1 MQQATFSRNM
11 LQRLN
16 TALGDLE
23 VDIDAVARRLSR
35 DRGLYDGERPSR
47 VLHNHDDVLWQALEA
62 ESGDPFL
69 GLHTGVLVG
78 IQRGGM
84 ALEYLFLS
92 CPTFGDALGK
102 SQNYTRLLSDAL
114 RTEVRK
120 EGNVCIVRFWF
131 VDDKLT
137 TLRHINEM
145 TLAGFFKF
153 FQYVTGGD
161 FKALWVA
168 MRHAKPQG
176 DDSGS
181 HDSEYQRVLQCPVRF
196 GESHYAIAFDASVL
210 ERVSLMPEP
219 TLYQLHQQVI
229 DRQMAEMER
238 EALAHKVRDIIAEL
252 LPLGDVGFERV
263 AEHLDMRPSQLRYQL
278 AEVGTNFSQLL
289 SEYRLE
295 LAKHLLANTELSI
308 DEILLQTGFS
318 EPSPF
323 YRAFKRGTGVT
334 PVAYRDQHKG
344 GGRAA

>member
-1 MQQATFSRNM
+1 MQPATFSRNM

-16 TALGDLE
+16 TALTDLE

-35 DRGLYDGERPSR
+35 DRGLFDDERPSR

-78 IQRGGM
+78 MQRGGM

-92 CPTFGDALGK
+92 CPTFGDALNK

-114 RTEVRK
+114 RTEVKR
-120 EGNVCIVRFWF
+120 EGKTCIVRFWF
-131 VDDKLT
+131 IDEQLT

-145 TLAGFFKF
+145 ALAGFFKF
-153 FQYVTGGD
+153 FQYVTAGD
-161 FKALWVA
+161 FKPQWVA
-168 MRHAKPQG
+168 MRHARPQG
-176 DDSGS
+176 D
-181 HDSEYQRVLQCPVRF
+181 DSEYQRVLQCPVRF
-196 GESHYAIAFDASVL
+196 NESHYGIAFDASVL
-210 ERVSLMPEP
+210 ERPSLMPEP

-263 AEHLDMRPSQLRYQL
+263 AEQLEMRPSQLRYQL

-289 SEYRLE
+289 SEYRLD

-323 YRAFKRGTGVT
+323 YRAFKRGTGLT

-344 GGRAA
+344 DGRAA

>member
-16 TALGDLE
+16 TALHDLE

-35 DRGLYDGERPSR
+35 DRGLFDDERPSR
-47 VLHNHDDVLWQALEA
+47 VLHHHDDVLWQALEA

-78 IQRGGM
+78 TQRGGM

-102 SQNYTRLLSDAL
+102 SQQYTRLLSDAL
-114 RTEVRK
+114 RTEVRR
-120 EGNVCIVRFWF
+120 EGDVCMVRFRLE
-131 VDDKLT
+131 DPKLT

-145 TLAGFFKF
+145 TLAGLIKF

-161 FKALWVA
+161 FRLLWVA
-168 MRHAKPQG
+168 MRHARPLA
-176 DDSGS
+176 DDG
-181 HDSEYQRVLQCPVRF
+181 EYQRILQCPVRF
-196 GESHYAIAFDASVL
+196 EEPHYAIAFDASVL
-210 ERVSLMPEP
+210 ERASLMPEP
-219 TLYQLHQQVI
+219 TLYQMHQQVI

-238 EALAHKVRDIIAEL
+238 EALAHKVREIIAEL

-263 AEHLDMRPSQLRYQL
+263 AEQLDMRPSQLRYQL

-295 LAKHLLANTELSI
+295 LAKHLLADTTLSI

-323 YRAFKRGTGVT
+323 YRAFKRGTGLT
-334 PVAYRDQHKG
+334 PVAYREQHKG

>member
-1 MQQATFSRNM
+1 MQQATFSRNL

-16 TALGDLE
+16 TALNDLE

-35 DRGLYDGERPSR
+35 DRGLFDDERPSR

-69 GLHTGVLVG
+69 GLHTGTLVG
-78 IQRGGM
+78 MQRGGM

-102 SQNYTRLLSDAL
+102 SQQYTRLLSDAL

-120 EGNVCIVRFWF
+120 DGDTCIVRFRF
-131 VDDKLT
+131 DDPKLA

-145 TLAGFFKF
+145 TLAGLFKF

-161 FKALWVA
+161 FTLRWAS
-168 MRHAKPQG
+168 MRHARPEG
-176 DDSGS
+176 DI
-181 HDSEYQRVLQCPVRF
+181 SEYQRVLQCPVRF
-196 GESHYAIAFDASVL
+196 DEAHYAIAFDAEVL
-210 ERVSLMPEP
+210 ARPSLMPEP
-219 TLYQLHQQVI
+219 TLYLLHQQVI
-229 DRQMAEMER
+229 DRQMADMER
-238 EALAHKVRDIIAEL
+238 EALAHKVREIIAEL
-252 LPLGDVGFERV
+252 LPMGDVGFERV
-263 AEHLDMRPSQLRYQL
+263 AEHLEMRPSQLRYQL

-289 SEYRLE
+289 SEYRLD
-295 LAKHLLANTELSI
+295 LAKHLLADTDLSI

-323 YRAFKRGTGVT
+323 YRAFKRGTGLT
-334 PVAYRDQHKG
+334 PVAYRAQHKG

>member
-1 MQQATFSRNM
+1 M

-16 TALGDLE
+16 TALNDLE

-35 DRGLYDGERPSR
+35 DRGLFDDERPSR

-78 IQRGGM
+78 MQRGGM

-92 CPTFGDALGK
+92 CPTFGDALNK

-114 RTEVRK
+114 RTEVKR
-120 EGNVCIVRFWF
+120 EGKTCVVRLGFI
-131 VDDKLT
+131 DEELT

-145 TLAGFFKF
+145 ALAGFFKF
-153 FQYVTGGD
+153 FQYVTAGD
-161 FKALWVA
+161 FKPLWVS
-168 MRHAKPQG
+168 MRHARPQ
-176 DDSGS
+176 DD
-181 HDSEYQRVLQCPVRF
+181 DSEYQRVLQCPVRF
-196 GESHYAIAFDASVL
+196 NESHYGIAFNASVL
-210 ERVSLMPEP
+210 ERPSLMPEP

-263 AEHLDMRPSQLRYQL
+263 AEQLEMRPSQLRYQL

-289 SEYRLE
+289 SEYRLD

-323 YRAFKRGTGVT
+323 YRAFKRGTGLT

-344 GGRAA
+344 DGRAA